1 MDMRW
6 SLEELYSSF
15 DSPEFKADFTK
26 IDLLI
31 DQMKKWAKE
40 NLASNDKPKEKI
52 EYYINTAIE
61 FANIF
66 SKLMTYASL
75 RSSVDARDQDAL
87 KFMDKLEVKYNE
99 LTEPSVAFQK
109 WLASLDNLE
118 DIINSSQLLREH
130 SFYLKEKVQF
140 SKYLLSEEQEVLIA
154 KMSNTGSSAWS
165 QLQDILTSTLLVDI
179 EIDGEKRELPL
190 PVVRN
195 MAYEGDAQLRKKAYE
210 AELEAY
216 KKIEQSSAACLN
228 GIKGEVLTVS
238 AMRGYKSPLEE
249 TVIKSRIDEETLN
262 AMLDA
267 MKESLPYFHKYYRRK
282 AEILGHKN
290 GLPFYDL
297 FAPLGQMD
305 MKFTYKEARDYI
317 VKNFRSFSD
326 KLADFADNAF
336 ENRWIDAEPREGKMG
351 GAFCS
356 NIHAIKASRI
366 LTNFT
371 GTFSDITTLA
381 HELGHAYHGFCL
393 EEESILNSDYTMP
406 IAETASIFCE
416 TIIMDATLKEAT
428 EEQAFG
434 ILESSIS
441 DSGQVIVDIYSRFLF
456 ESRLFEIRKDHPLS
470 VDELKELMMDAQKD
484 AYGPGLDHEYLHPY
498 MWICKSHYY
507 SANYNFYNFP
517 YAFGLLFAKGVY
529 AEYLKRGKAFVSEY
543 DKLLQAT
550 GKNNIADVAKMVNI
564 DIHSIEFWR
573 SSLDLIKQEIDRF
586 MKLSEK
592 YVN

>member
-1 MDMRW
+1 MNMRW
-6 SLEELYSSF
+6 SLDELYSSF
-15 DSPEFKADFTK
+15 ESPEFKDDLTA

-31 DQMKKWAKE
+31 EKIKKWTEE
-40 NLASNDKPKEKI
+40 NLTSMENPKEKI
-52 EYYINTAIE
+52 EYYINSETVLAT
-61 FANIF
+61 IF

-75 RSSVDARDQDAL
+75 RASVDARDQDAI
-87 KFMDKLEVKYNE
+87 KYVDKLQVKYNE
-99 LTEPSVAFQK
+99 LTQPSVAFQK
-109 WLASLDNLE
+109 WLSSLDNLE

-130 SFYLKEKVQF
+130 EFYLNEIVQN
-140 SKYLLSEEQEVLIA
+140 SKYLLSEEQEIIIA

-179 EIDGEKRELPL
+179 EIEGEKKELPL

-210 AELEAY
+210 AELKAY
-216 KKIEQSSAACLN
+216 KKIEESSAACLN
-228 GIKGEVLTVS
+228 GIKGEVLTVTS
-238 AMRGYKSPLEE
+238 IRGYKSPLEE
-249 TVIKSRIDEETLN
+249 TIIKSRIDEETLN

-267 MKESLPYFHKYYRRK
+267 MKESLHYFHNYYRRK
-282 AEILGHKN
+282 AELLGHKN

-297 FAPLGQMD
+297 FAPLGQMNI
-305 MKFTYKEARDYI
+305 KYTYQEARDYI

-326 KLADFADNAF
+326 KLANFADNAF
-336 ENRWIDAEPREGKMG
+336 TNRWIDAEPREGKMG

-381 HELGHAYHGFCL
+381 HELGHAYHGYCL
-393 EEESILNSDYTMP
+393 EEESIINSDYTMP

-416 TIIMDATLKEAT
+416 TIIMDAALKEAT
-428 EEQAFG
+428 EEQSFG

-441 DSGQVIVDIYSRFLF
+441 DSGQVIVDILSRFLF
-456 ESRLFEIRKDHPLS
+456 ESKLFEIRKDHPLS
-470 VDELKELMMDAQKD
+470 VDELKVLMMEAQKE
-484 AYGPGLDHEYLHPY
+484 AYGFGLDHDFLHPY

-507 SANYNFYNFP
+507 SAGYNFYNFP

-529 AEYLKRGKAFVSEY
+529 AEYLKRGKAFVTEY

-550 GKNNIADVAKMVNI
+550 GKNNIADVAKMVDI
-564 DIHSIEFWR
+564 DIHSIDFWR
-573 SSLDLIKQEIDRF
+573 NSLQLIKQDIDKF
-586 MKLSEK
+586 MDLSK
-592 YVN
+592 NI

>member
-262 AMLDA
+262 VMLDA
-267 MKESLPYFHKYYRRK
+267 MRESLPHFHKYYRRK

-326 KLADFADNAF
+326 KLADLQTMPSK
-336 ENRWIDAEPREGKMG
+336 IDGLTPSQERKNG

-381 HELGHAYHGFCL
+381 HELGQL
-393 EEESILNSDYTMP
+393 TM
-406 IAETASIFCE
+406 
-416 TIIMDATLKEAT
+416 
-428 EEQAFG
+428 
-434 ILESSIS
+434 
-441 DSGQVIVDIYSRFLF
+441 V
-456 ESRLFEIRKDHPLS
+456 S
-470 VDELKELMMDAQKD
+470 V
-484 AYGPGLDHEYLHPY
+484 
-498 MWICKSHYY
+498 
-507 SANYNFYNFP
+507 
-517 YAFGLLFAKGVY
+517 
-529 AEYLKRGKAFVSEY
+529 
-543 DKLLQAT
+543 
-550 GKNNIADVAKMVNI
+550 
-564 DIHSIEFWR
+564 
-573 SSLDLIKQEIDRF
+573 
-586 MKLSEK
+586 
-592 YVN
+592 

>member
-1 MDMRW
+1 MNMRW
-6 SLEELYSSF
+6 SLDELYSSF
-15 DSPEFKADFTK
+15 ESPEFKDDLTA

-31 DQMKKWAKE
+31 EKIKKWTEE
-40 NLASNDKPKEKI
+40 NLTSMENPKEKI
-52 EYYINTAIE
+52 EYYINSETVLAT
-61 FANIF
+61 IF

-75 RSSVDARDQDAL
+75 RASVDARDQDAI
-87 KFMDKLEVKYNE
+87 KYVDKLQVKYNE
-99 LTEPSVAFQK
+99 LTQPSVAFQK
-109 WLASLDNLE
+109 WLSSLDNLE

-130 SFYLKEKVQF
+130 EFYLNEIVQN
-140 SKYLLSEEQEVLIA
+140 SKYLLSEEQEIIIA

-179 EIDGEKRELPL
+179 EIEGEKKELPL

-210 AELEAY
+210 AELKAY
-216 KKIEQSSAACLN
+216 KKIEESSAACLN
-228 GIKGEVLTVS
+228 GIKGEVLTVTS
-238 AMRGYKSPLEE
+238 MRGYKSPLEE
-249 TVIKSRIDEETLN
+249 TIIKSRIDEETLN

-267 MKESLPYFHKYYRRK
+267 MKESLHYFHNYYRRK
-282 AEILGHKN
+282 AELLGHKN

-297 FAPLGQMD
+297 FAPLGQMNI
-305 MKFTYKEARDYI
+305 KYTYQEARDYI

-326 KLADFADNAF
+326 KLANFADNAF
-336 ENRWIDAEPREGKMG
+336 TNRWIDAEPREGKMG

-381 HELGHAYHGFCL
+381 HELGHAYHGYCL
-393 EEESILNSDYTMP
+393 EEESIINSDYTMP

-416 TIIMDATLKEAT
+416 TIIMDAALKEAT
-428 EEQAFG
+428 EEQSFG

-441 DSGQVIVDIYSRFLF
+441 DSGQVIVDILSRFLF
-456 ESRLFEIRKDHPLS
+456 ESKLFEIRKDHPLS
-470 VDELKELMMDAQKD
+470 VDELKVLMMEAQKE
-484 AYGPGLDHEYLHPY
+484 AYGFGLDHDFLHPY

-507 SANYNFYNFP
+507 SAGYNFYNFP

-529 AEYLKRGKAFVSEY
+529 AEYLKRGKAFVTEY

-550 GKNNIADVAKMVNI
+550 GKNNIADVAKMVDI
-564 DIHSIEFWR
+564 DIHSIDFWR
-573 SSLDLIKQEIDRF
+573 NSLQLIKQDIDKF
-586 MKLSEK
+586 MELSK
-592 YVN
+592 NI

>member
-1 MDMRW
+1 MNMRW
-6 SLEELYSSF
+6 SLDELYSSF
-15 DSPEFKADFTK
+15 ESPEFKDDLTA

-31 DQMKKWAKE
+31 EKIKKWTEE
-40 NLASNDKPKEKI
+40 NLTSMENPKEKI
-52 EYYINTAIE
+52 EYYINSETVLAT
-61 FANIF
+61 IF

-75 RSSVDARDQDAL
+75 RASVDARDQDAI
-87 KFMDKLEVKYNE
+87 KYVDKLQVKYNE
-99 LTEPSVAFQK
+99 LTQPSVAFQK
-109 WLASLDNLE
+109 WLSSLDNLE

-130 SFYLKEKVQF
+130 EFYLNEIVQN
-140 SKYLLSEEQEVLIA
+140 SKYLLSEEQEIIIA

-179 EIDGEKRELPL
+179 EIEGEKKELPL

-210 AELEAY
+210 AELKAY
-216 KKIEQSSAACLN
+216 KKIEESSAACLN
-228 GIKGEVLTVS
+228 GIKGEVLTVTS
-238 AMRGYKSPLEE
+238 IRGYKSPLEE
-249 TVIKSRIDEETLN
+249 TIIKSRIDEETLN

-267 MKESLPYFHKYYRRK
+267 MKESLHYFHNYYRRK
-282 AEILGHKN
+282 AELLGHKN

-297 FAPLGQMD
+297 FAPLGQMNI
-305 MKFTYKEARDYI
+305 KYTYQEARDYI

-326 KLADFADNAF
+326 KLANFADNAF
-336 ENRWIDAEPREGKMG
+336 TNRWIDAEPREGKMG

-381 HELGHAYHGFCL
+381 HELGHAYHGYCL
-393 EEESILNSDYTMP
+393 EEESIINSDYTMP

-416 TIIMDATLKEAT
+416 TIIMDAALKEAT
-428 EEQAFG
+428 EEQSFG

-441 DSGQVIVDIYSRFLF
+441 DSGQVIVDILSRFLF
-456 ESRLFEIRKDHPLS
+456 ESKLFEIRKDHPLS
-470 VDELKELMMDAQKD
+470 VDELKVLMMEAQKE
-484 AYGPGLDHEYLHPY
+484 AYGFGLDHDFLHPY

-507 SANYNFYNFP
+507 SAGYNFYNFP

-529 AEYLKRGKAFVSEY
+529 AEYLKRGKAFVTEY

-550 GKNNIADVAKMVNI
+550 GKNNIADVAKMVDI
-564 DIHSIEFWR
+564 DIHSIDFWR
-573 SSLDLIKQEIDRF
+573 NSLQLIKQDIDKF
-586 MKLSEK
+586 MELSK
-592 YVN
+592 NI

>member
-1 MDMRW
+1 MNMRW
-6 SLEELYSSF
+6 SLDELYSSF
-15 DSPEFKADFTK
+15 ESPEFKDDLTA

-31 DQMKKWAKE
+31 EKIKKWTEE
-40 NLASNDKPKEKI
+40 NLTSMENPKEKI
-52 EYYINTAIE
+52 EYYINSETVLAT
-61 FANIF
+61 IF

-75 RSSVDARDQDAL
+75 RASVDARDQDAI
-87 KFMDKLEVKYNE
+87 KYVDKLQVKYNE
-99 LTEPSVAFQK
+99 LTQPSVAFQK
-109 WLASLDNLE
+109 WLSSLDNLE

-130 SFYLKEKVQF
+130 EFYLNEIVQN
-140 SKYLLSEEQEVLIA
+140 SKYLLSEEQEIIIA

-179 EIDGEKRELPL
+179 EIEGEKKELPL

-210 AELEAY
+210 AELKAY
-216 KKIEQSSAACLN
+216 KKIEESSAACLN
-228 GIKGEVLTVS
+228 GIKGEVLTVTS
-238 AMRGYKSPLEE
+238 MRGYKSPLEE
-249 TVIKSRIDEETLN
+249 TIIKSRIDEETLN

-267 MKESLPYFHKYYRRK
+267 MKESLHYFHNYYRRK
-282 AEILGHKN
+282 AELLGHKN

-297 FAPLGQMD
+297 FAPLGQMNI
-305 MKFTYKEARDYI
+305 KYTYQEARDYI

-326 KLADFADNAF
+326 KLANFADNAF
-336 ENRWIDAEPREGKMG
+336 TNRWIDAEPREGKMG

-381 HELGHAYHGFCL
+381 HELGHAYHGYCL
-393 EEESILNSDYTMP
+393 EEESIINSDYTMP

-416 TIIMDATLKEAT
+416 TIIMDAALKEAT
-428 EEQAFG
+428 EEQSFG

-441 DSGQVIVDIYSRFLF
+441 DSGQVIVDILSRFLF
-456 ESRLFEIRKDHPLS
+456 ESKLFEIRKDHPLS
-470 VDELKELMMDAQKD
+470 VDELKVLMMEAQKE
-484 AYGPGLDHEYLHPY
+484 AYGFGLDHDFLHPY

-507 SANYNFYNFP
+507 SAGYNFYNFP

-529 AEYLKRGKAFVSEY
+529 AEYLKRGKAFVTEY

-550 GKNNIADVAKMVNI
+550 GKNNIADVAKMVDI
-564 DIHSIEFWR
+564 DIHSIDFWR
-573 SSLDLIKQEIDRF
+573 NSLQLIKQDIDKF
-586 MKLSEK
+586 MDLSK
-592 YVN
+592 NI

>member
-1 MDMRW
+1 MNMRW
-6 SLEELYSSF
+6 SLDELYSSF
-15 DSPEFKADFTK
+15 ESPEFKDDLTA

-31 DQMKKWAKE
+31 EKIKKWTEE
-40 NLASNDKPKEKI
+40 NLTSMENPKEKI
-52 EYYINTAIE
+52 EYYINSETVLAT
-61 FANIF
+61 IF

-75 RSSVDARDQDAL
+75 RASVDARDQDAI
-87 KFMDKLEVKYNE
+87 KYVDKLQVKYNE
-99 LTEPSVAFQK
+99 LTQPSVAFQK
-109 WLASLDNLE
+109 WLSSLDNLE

-130 SFYLKEKVQF
+130 EFYLNEIVQN
-140 SKYLLSEEQEVLIA
+140 SKYLLSEEQEIIIA

-179 EIDGEKRELPL
+179 EIEGEKKELPL

-210 AELEAY
+210 AELKAY
-216 KKIEQSSAACLN
+216 KKIEESSAACLN
-228 GIKGEVLTVS
+228 GIKGEVLTVTS
-238 AMRGYKSPLEE
+238 MRGYKSPLEE
-249 TVIKSRIDEETLN
+249 TIIKSRIDEETLN

-267 MKESLPYFHKYYRRK
+267 MKESLHYFHNYYRRK
-282 AEILGHKN
+282 AELLGHKN

-297 FAPLGQMD
+297 FAPLGQMNI
-305 MKFTYKEARDYI
+305 KYTYQEARDYI

-326 KLADFADNAF
+326 KLANFADNAF
-336 ENRWIDAEPREGKMG
+336 TNRWIDAEPREGKMG

-381 HELGHAYHGFCL
+381 HELGHAYHGYCL
-393 EEESILNSDYTMP
+393 EEESIINSDYTMP

-416 TIIMDATLKEAT
+416 TIIMDAALKEAT
-428 EEQAFG
+428 EEQSFG

-441 DSGQVIVDIYSRFLF
+441 DSGQVIVDILSRFLF
-456 ESRLFEIRKDHPLS
+456 ESKLFEIRKDHPLS
-470 VDELKELMMDAQKD
+470 VDELKVLMMEAQKE
-484 AYGPGLDHEYLHPY
+484 AYGFGLDHDFLHPF

-507 SANYNFYNFP
+507 SAGYNFYNFP

-529 AEYLKRGKAFVSEY
+529 AEYLKRGKAFVTEY

-550 GKNNIADVAKMVNI
+550 GKNNIADVAKMVDI
-564 DIHSIEFWR
+564 DIHSIDFWR
-573 SSLDLIKQEIDRF
+573 NSLQLIKQDIDKF
-586 MKLSEK
+586 MELSK
-592 YVN
+592 NI